1 MTARRHHYV
10 PQCYLKGFAADRDN
24 PMLFVI
30 DANRKYLFTTGPAN
44 VAAERDFHRVDAE
57 GIEPDALENGFSAFE
72 DDLSQALE
80 RIIAACSITN
90 AKDWAYVINLMALM
104 ATKNP
109 QHRETFREFHEEL
122 MKRVLDLATATPERW
137 ESQMRRAK
145 ADGAINADADGS
157 YEQMRDFVVR
167 DEFKVN
173 VKTNFNLH
181 LEVKAYETVL
191 PFLARRGWMLLR
203 ALKGQT
209 GFITSSHPICLMWS
223 DRARRGQ
230 FHGPG
235 HGMRNTQLIFPISNE
250 LCAVGAFELHHEERD
265 VPQDQDR
272 QDQCDDSIIFG
283 PANLRARRQLRLSN
297 GAQRQDHAR
306 T

>member
-1 MTARRHHYV
+1 
-10 PQCYLKGFAADRDN
+10 
-24 PMLFVI
+24 
-30 DANRKYLFTTGPAN
+30 

-173 VKTNFNLH
+173 VKANFKSPPGGESLRDR
-181 LEVKAYETVL
+181 VAVL
-191 PFLARRGWMLLR
+191 SA
-203 ALKGQT
+203 
-209 GFITSSHPICLMWS
+209 S
-223 DRARRGQ
+223 
-230 FHGPG
+230 
-235 HGMRNTQLIFPISNE
+235 GMDVIASAE
-250 LCAVGAFELHHEERD
+250 GADGLHHVVASDLSDVERPCSPWTVSRPWSWD
-265 VPQDQDR
+265 AQH
-272 QDQCDDSIIFG
+272 
-283 PANLRARRQLRLSN
+283 AAYLS
-297 GAQRQDHAR
+297 HL
-306 T
+306 